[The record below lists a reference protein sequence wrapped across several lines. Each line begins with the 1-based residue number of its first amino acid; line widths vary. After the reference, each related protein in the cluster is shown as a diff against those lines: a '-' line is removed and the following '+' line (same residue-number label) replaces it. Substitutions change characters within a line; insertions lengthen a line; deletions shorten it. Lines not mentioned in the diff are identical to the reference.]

1 MKEKRLEA
9 LKIFTRQRINI
20 RRLEVVCA
28 DNMTEARTMVIC
40 GLREVADEL

>member
-9 LKIFTRQRINI
+9 LKVFTRQRINI

-28 DNMTEARTMVIC
+28 DDKTEARTMIIC
-40 GLREVADEL
+40 GLREMADEL